1 MKVPGDERAI
11 PLNEPGF
18 RLNAVRV
25 FVTALALGVR
35 ELQSKP
41 GLSADD
47 GTRLLNLV
55 EENIEE
61 AEIEIGLEEEDRQDL
76 EVIRGWLETALHH
89 SAAKFLG
96 PPEGSAH

>member
-1 MKVPGDERAI
+1 MEIPGNDAAK
-11 PLNEPGF
+11 PLNAPGL

-25 FVTALALGVR
+25 FVSALALGIR

-41 GLSADD
+41 GLSAED